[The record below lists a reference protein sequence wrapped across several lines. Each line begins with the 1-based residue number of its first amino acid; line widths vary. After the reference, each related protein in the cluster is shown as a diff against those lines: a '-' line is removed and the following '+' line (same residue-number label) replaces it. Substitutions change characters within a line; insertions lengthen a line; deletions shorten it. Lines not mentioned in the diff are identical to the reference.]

1 MKSLL
6 ELMRRDEPPPP
17 IEPISVTNGAG
28 PSGPS
33 SASANK
39 QRAPARRPPVKACAI
54 CQSRK
59 YSRVSRADHR
69 WHHVL
74 THQQCDG
81 QNPSCKSC
89 ADKGWPCFYLSDGP
103 NGEPQLVVYE
113 APPAPPVHP
122 DLLQQ
127 SAMASTLTSANEDLQ
142 RELDQARNKLGEA
155 EKRAFELQSNL
166 TETNKQMD
174 QLRTENTRLKAVA
187 QASISLNSTNHER
200 RNTHQQ
206 KTTQPQQPV
215 TIPPPPQPP
224 GFHPH
229 TQYPGPASQM
239 YHGQQTPSQGESI
252 CVHIV
257 AYSLIHSSYSSRSGL
272 PTEQPP
278 NPLLERRVWI
288 PASSAAAT
296 AATAIRHLASSKSNA
311 EWASMK

>member
-1 MKSLL
+1 MKKTQPEPQTTAESDLRVESMKSLL
-6 ELMRRDEPPPP
+6 ELMRHDEPPPP
-17 IEPISVTNGAG
+17 PPPPTDPMPPANGAG

-33 SASANK
+33 SAATNN
-39 QRAPARRPPVKACAI
+39 QRAPARRPIVKACAL
-54 CQSRK
+54 CQARK
-59 YSRVSRADHR
+59 YSRVSIVDHR
-69 WHHVL
+69 WAHVL

-81 QNPSCKSC
+81 QTPSCKSC
-89 ADKGWPCFYLSDGP
+89 ADKGWPCLYLSDGP
-103 NGEPQLVVYE
+103 NGEPQIVVYE

-142 RELDQARNKLGEA
+142 RELDQARNKLVDA
-155 EKRAFELQSNL
+155 EKRAFELQANL

-206 KTTQPQQPV
+206 QTTQPQQPV

-229 TQYPGPASQM
+229 TQYPTPANQM
-239 YHGQQTPSQGESI
+239 YHGQPTPSQGESI
-252 CVHIV
+252 CVHSID
-257 AYSLIHSSYSSRSGL
+257 YSLIDCSCTSRSCL
-272 PTEQPP
+272 
-278 NPLLERRVWI
+278 
-288 PASSAAAT
+288 
-296 AATAIRHLASSKSNA
+296 
-311 EWASMK
+311 